1 MYRRSI
7 PGLLS
12 GLVLSPGRSPLAC
25 GSLPDIRVLTSFPP
39 AVFEPF
45 RDEFE
50 AAHPGCRV
58 DFIQRNTTAAV
69 TRIASSEW
77 GPGAA
82 DLFWA
87 SAPDAFEWLKAGGRL
102 ARTAPR
108 PTGAPA
114 RVAGQ
119 PVDDADGTYLGF
131 AVSAY
136 GLAYNPEALAD
147 AGIGLPHRWED
158 LAAAAYHGHLGLS
171 PPSRSGT
178 THIVVEAL
186 LQRLGWDQGWHVLRG
201 IGGNLATLTARSF
214 GVTSGVARGRFAIGI
229 SIDFLATGGAEA
241 AGSLRFMVPDE
252 PVVAPA
258 SIGVLADAPN
268 PEGAESFIDF
278 VLSPAGQALLRRPG
292 IGRTP
297 LHPPEALARFP
308 AEGVPL
314 DHALS
319 ARRYELVN
327 LLFDEAVTHRQAELS
342 FLTRR
347 LHAVEARLA
356 QQSDHAV
363 TAAATAARAALFD
376 PPLEEADAN
385 DPDLAGGMVRV
396 PRTVPRTASQAV
408 FEARLRQRL
417 EAGAA
422 RAAAALRLAEQRLG
436 IVPDPA
442 AAPAPGL
449 RRP

>member
-1 MYRRSI
+1 MYRRSL

-12 GLVLSPGRSPLAC
+12 GLVLGVGRAPLAC
-25 GSLPDIRVLTSFPP
+25 GSLSDIKVLTSFPP

-45 RDEFE
+45 REEFE

-69 TRIASSEW
+69 TRIAASDW
-77 GPGAA
+77 GPGPA

-87 SAPDAFEWLKAGGRL
+87 SAPDAFELLKATGRL
-102 ARTAPR
+102 ARISPR

-119 PVDDADGTYLGF
+119 PVNDPGGTYLGF
-131 AVSAY
+131 AFSAY
-136 GLAYNPEALAD
+136 GLVYNPEALAD
-147 AGIGLPHRWED
+147 AGIELPRRWED
-158 LAAAAYHGHLGLS
+158 LAAAAYHGQLGLS

-186 LQRLGWDQGWHVLRG
+186 LQRLGWEQGWQVLRA
-201 IGGNLATLTARSF
+201 IGGNLATVTARSF

-229 SIDFLATGGAEA
+229 SIDFLATGASDAG
-241 AGSLRFMVPDE
+241 GSLRFLVPDE

-268 PEGAESFIDF
+268 PEGAASFIDF

-297 LHPPEALARFP
+297 LHPPESLARFP
-308 AEGVPL
+308 AEGAPL

-327 LLFDEAVTHRQAELS
+327 LLFDEAVTHRQPELS

-347 LHAVEARLA
+347 LHVVEARLA
-356 QQSDHAV
+356 RQPDD
-363 TAAATAARAALFD
+363 AAAAVASVARGALFA
-376 PPLEEADAN
+376 PPLDEADAN
-385 DPDLAGGMVRV
+385 DPDLAGGMARV
-396 PRTVPRTASQAV
+396 PRGLPRTASQAV

-422 RAAAALRLAEQRLG
+422 RAAAALRQAEQRLG

-442 AAPAPGL
+442 SAPVPGIA
-449 RRP
+449 RP